1 MRRSDRNFTKIP
13 DGKLGIIALEGCK
26 ELGKTIDNYIIQW
39 RSETYK
45 DFKDSVACDG
55 YLRDTYLLDASCPR
69 FGSGEAKGII
79 RESVRDMDLY
89 IIVDVL
95 NYSVTYSLSGRVN
108 HMSPDDH
115 YADLKRIISAS
126 AGKAKSVN
134 VIMPFLYESRQH
146 KRSTRESLDCAV
158 MLQELISLGV
168 DNILT
173 FDAHDPRVQN
183 AIPIS
188 GFDNIQPTY
197 QFVKSLVEQCDDVHF
212 DNDHLMVISPDEG
225 GTGRAVYFANVLGLD
240 MGMFYKRRDYTKIV
254 NGRNPIVAHE
264 FLGSNVEGKDVII
277 IDDMISSG
285 ESMIDVASEL
295 KRRKAKRV
303 FCATTFGLFTN
314 GFKKFD
320 EAYTNGIIDK
330 VLTTNLVYQPEEL
343 LSKPWYINVDMSKY
357 IALLIDTLNH
367 DSSISNL
374 LSPVERIQQRVKEYN
389 ELHYNK

>member
-225 GTGRAVYFANVLGLD
+225 AMQRAIYMANVVGVD
-240 MGMFYKRRDYTKIV
+240 VGMFYKRRDYSTVID
-254 NGRNPIVAHE
+254 GRNPIVAQE
-264 FLGSNVEGKDVII
+264 FVFDSDLLIIDDLGTELTNSFVSSQLFLCINERIMRRKSTIISTNLKLENFSDTYSERTFSRIASNYRMVKLEGKDI
-277 IDDMISSG
+277 
-285 ESMIDVASEL
+285 
-295 KRRKAKRV
+295 
-303 FCATTFGLFTN
+303 
-314 GFKKFD
+314 
-320 EAYTNGIIDK
+320 
-330 VLTTNLVYQPEEL
+330 
-343 LSKPWYINVDMSKY
+343 
-357 IALLIDTLNH
+357 
-367 DSSISNL
+367 
-374 LSPVERIQQRVKEYN
+374 RIQKIF
-389 ELHYNK
+389 LGGK

>member
-115 YADLKRIISAS
+115 YADLKRIISAA
-126 AGKAKSVN
+126 AGKAKSIN

-146 KRSTRESLDCAV
+146 KRSTRESLDCASA
-158 MLQELISLGV
+158 LQELTKMGV
-168 DNILT
+168 ENIIT
-173 FDAHDPRVQN
+173 FDAHDPRMQN
-183 AIPIS
+183 AIPLS
-188 GFDNIQPTY
+188 GFDNFMPTY
-197 QFVKSLVEQCDDVHF
+197 QFLKTLCASVDDF
-212 DNDHLMVISPDEG
+212 KIDNEHLMIISPDEG
-225 GTGRAVYFANVLGLD
+225 AMQRAVYFSNILGVD
-240 MGMFYKRRDYTKIV
+240 MGMFYKRRDYSTVV
-254 NGRNPIVAHE
+254 NGKNPIVAHE
-264 FLGSNVEGKDVII
+264 FLGDSVEGKDVIV

-285 ESMIDVASEL
+285 ESMLDVAKQL
-295 KRRKAKRV
+295 KDRKAKRV
-303 FCATTFGLFTN
+303 IVCTTFGLFTD
-314 GFKKFD
+314 GLEKFD
-320 EAYTNGIIDK
+320 EFYEKEYIHK
-330 VLTTNLVYQPEEL
+330 VITTNLNYKNPDILTRPYYLEA
-343 LSKPWYINVDMSKY
+343 DMSKY
-357 IALLIDTLNH
+357 LASIMDILNH
-367 DSSISNL
+367 DLSVEKVRSTTEKINQL
-374 LSPVERIQQRVKEYN
+374 LRRYS
-389 ELHYNK
+389 